1 MKSEIS
7 QIGKEKYCMTS
18 LIFGIY
24 KMEKINHRQAESVT
38 DTKNKQIVARGKEEG
53 TGQKLVREFKRHN
66 LPVTK

>member
-53 TGQKLVREFKRHN
+53 TG
-66 LPVTK
+66 